1 MQTRFQVSGIEGTLE
16 VFENLRDQIGDAK
29 KSSNILIQSAR
40 EALKPVL
47 SMAQSLVDQDTGML
61 ERSLTIVARRPTR
74 KDMQSNYVQPTDSA
88 IALVT
93 TRPIP
98 KHLKR
103 KLAGSFHA
111 SGKGK
116 AEYRAFAKKFY
127 KEADI
132 FYDARAIANEYGT
145 VNRPAKPYLR
155 ISLESQQT
163 SVTELVAMLIRQNI
177 ENYRAKNLTK

>member
-74 KDMQSNYVQPTDSA
+74 KDMQSNYVHF
-88 IALVT
+88 L
-93 TRPIP
+93 PI
-98 KHLKR
+98 
-103 KLAGSFHA
+103 
-111 SGKGK
+111 
-116 AEYRAFAKKFY
+116 
-127 KEADI
+127 
-132 FYDARAIANEYGT
+132 
-145 VNRPAKPYLR
+145 
-155 ISLESQQT
+155 
-163 SVTELVAMLIRQNI
+163 
-177 ENYRAKNLTK
+177 